1 MADDIHLIDIIQRTK
16 ELISK
21 DSLEDAIS
29 FLERQLP
36 EFENT
41 PRFLNYLGQ
50 LYLNKND
57 PSSALN
63 YLNRSL
69 EIQSENAETLD
80 NIGDTFFH
88 LENWEQAIISWKK
101 ACELDEKRFGIW
113 EKAGNL
119 YYDMGEYPE

>member
-29 FLERQLP
+29 FIERQLP

-80 NIGDTFFH
+80 
-88 LENWEQAIISWKK
+88 
-101 ACELDEKRFGIW
+101 
-113 EKAGNL
+113 
-119 YYDMGEYPE
+119 